1 MRGDRDARD
10 GEPTNE
16 GGDPTCGEAE
26 APREEPL
33 NVDDEPLPDAD
44 DWMGTGT
51 GTVTAGERRERSEGG
66 LSAEGMS
73 S

>member
-16 GGDPTCGEAE
+16 GGDPTGGEAA
-26 APREEPL
+26 APKGEPL
-33 NVDDEPLPDAD
+33 DAD
-44 DWMGTGT
+44 DWAGTGT

-73 S
+73 SWVTR